1 MRHSVLS
8 APRIVAAVAALAL
21 IAPPAAAHGG
31 QYRPP
36 GDAGVGGIAGGAT
49 GAPPTN
55 PQGAN
60 GPSVGGPGSDIG
72 SGVGTQ
78 GKDGRP
84 RGVGGMLSGLEQNAV
99 PGDWE
104 SWWDANKDTYLDLR
118 DRPFGGVRTRG
129 GFGHLTGLGFH
140 EVSAPTRRPDASRV
154 EDDVAPLLRQ
164 ILAAG
169 GERDLLDSAVLALAR
184 SSRGESAEA
193 VLRATLPLLA
203 HHELSVQSSA
213 ALSPGVLG
221 SPLAVEQLTALATDS
236 SAGRTLAGGRGPV
249 PSLVRA
255 FAALSLGLIDD
266 AGSVPTLCELVAT
279 TDDGDRDLKACAIV
293 ALGLMNNQRSPEALR
308 FLVERLS
315 DRKLDAVLASYVPTA
330 IGKLASRARSPD
342 PSVLPPLL
350 AAFQHRDTDALVRQ
364 SLAIALGLLG
374 EAGAGESRDVPVVQ
388 ALLDYVTAGKDAGTR
403 QFALIALA
411 QIAARDDDPTAH
423 DGVHAAIQQLLAR
436 EIAKPS
442 SASNQPWATLA
453 AALYGR
459 AQPGARADF
468 SMLVSEAYATEKNP
482 SLRAA
487 DALALGLLDDRAM
500 AATLFEDFQT
510 ATEPA
515 FKGYAALALGFL
527 DHTDAAERLRN
538 ECRAKTIT
546 PGYRMQV
553 ATALGLL
560 GDREAVAVLSETLEN
575 AQTLGVSAAVAKALG
590 LIGDES
596 AIAPLM
602 KLAADPEKSALTRAF
617 ACVALGRLCEKTS
630 LPWNQPIM
638 ADSNYLVAVPAIAE
652 VCDIL

>member
-8 APRIVAAVAALAL
+8 APLIVAAVTMLALA
-21 IAPPAAAHGG
+21 APKAAAHGG
-31 QYRPP
+31 QYHPP
-36 GDAGVGGIAGGAT
+36 PDAGTGGLAGGAT

-60 GPSVGGPGSDIG
+60 GPIAGEPGSGIG
-72 SGVGTQ
+72 SGVSTV
-78 GKDGRP
+78 GKNGRP
-84 RGVGGMLSGLEQNAV
+84 RGAGGLLSGLEQNAAQ
-99 PGDWE
+99 GDWE
-104 SWWDANKDTYLDLR
+104 SWWDANKDSYLDLGN
-118 DRPFGGVRTRG
+118 RPFGGVRTRRG
-129 GFGHLTGLGFH
+129 SGHMTGLGFH
-140 EVSAPTRRPDASRV
+140 ESSAPTRRPDPSRV
-154 EDDVAPLLRQ
+154 EGDVAPLLRQ
-164 ILAAG
+164 LLAAG
-169 GERDLLDSAVLALAR
+169 GERDVLDSAVLALAR

-213 ALSPGVLG
+213 ALSLGVLG

-255 FAALSLGLIDD
+255 FAALSLGLLDD
-266 AGSVPTLCELVAT
+266 AASVPTLCELVHSTA
-279 TDDGDRDLKACAIV
+279 DGDRDLKACAIV
-293 ALGLMNNQRSPEALR
+293 ALGLMDNARSPEALR

-330 IGKLASRARSPD
+330 IGKLASRASSPD
-342 PSVLPPLL
+342 PSVLPALL
-350 AAFQHRDTDALVRQ
+350 AAFGSRDTDAMVRQ
-364 SLAIALGLLG
+364 SVAIALGLLG
-374 EAGAGESRDVPVVQ
+374 EAGAGESRDTPAVQ

-411 QIAARDDDPTAH
+411 QIAARDDDPAAH
-423 DGVHAAIQQLLAR
+423 DGVHAAIQQLVAR

-442 SASNQPWATLA
+442 SLSNRPWATLA

-459 AQPGARADF
+459 EQPAARADF
-468 SMLVSEAYATEKNP
+468 ALLVGEAYKGEKNP

-487 DALALGLLDDRAM
+487 DVLALGLLDDQSM
-500 AATLFEDFQT
+500 AATIFEDFQT
-510 ATEPA
+510 TTDPS

-527 DHTDAAERLRN
+527 GHTDAAERLRS
-538 ECRAKTIT
+538 ECRLKTIT

-560 GDREAVAVLSETLEN
+560 GDREAVAVLSETLES

-596 AIAPLM
+596 AISPLM
-602 KLAADPEKSALTRAF
+602 KLAGDASKSPITRAF

-638 ADSNYLVAVPAIAE
+638 ADNNYLVALPAIAE